1 MDFIQSLLPY
11 RTEKTPEDLV
21 KDCADLLDGIL
32 DGKRKVQASA
42 AAAKAKASGESGDG
56 GAAAAAAAAAAEPTE
71 EQKKLAEDRK
81 KMEDTLKDMK
91 TTLYGEFLK
100 DGKKEQKEP
109 NEDHCKR
116 LMHAVVDTGLMMRLV
131 GNLEHLPFEAR
142 KDLAHVY
149 ASLVKKGWAR
159 WVSRVDCCVFCSWIC
174 VCVCCCDAPC
184 SSCA

>member
-32 DGKRKVQASA
+32 DGKRKVSA
-42 AAAKAKASGESGDG
+42 AIAEAKAKVSTGEGD
-56 GAAAAAAAAAAEPTE
+56 GAAAAAAAAAADPSED
-71 EQKKLAEDRK
+71 QKKLAEDFK

-142 KDLAHVY
+142 KDLAHVF

-159 WVSRVDCCVFCSWIC
+159 
-174 VCVCCCDAPC
+174 
-184 SSCA
+184 